1 MRVAGPVSDDGW
13 VLDVDDRTN
22 PTELILRRRRAA
34 GVSVHRLPYSR
45 PDTGQV
51 TRLVDAG
58 VPWPYANALVREL
71 AAELKGSPRQRAH
84 R

>member
-1 MRVAGPVSDDGW
+1 MAGPVSEDGW
-13 VLDVDDRTN
+13 VLEVDDRTN
-22 PTELILRRRRAA
+22 PTELILRREGTSGARPRR
-34 GVSVHRLPYSR
+34 VPYTR

-58 VPWPYANALVREL
+58 VPWPYANALVRQLATEL
-71 AAELKGSPRQRAH
+71 IGSPRHRAH

>member
-1 MRVAGPVSDDGW
+1 MAGPVSEDGW

-22 PTELILRRRRAA
+22 PKELILRRQRVADARPRH
-34 GVSVHRLPYSR
+34 VPYVG
-45 PDTGQV
+45 PGPAQV

-58 VPWPYANALVREL
+58 VPWPYANALVKQL
-71 AAELKGSPRQRAH
+71 AAQLTRSPRKRAP